1 MPPKAKAQRE
11 VRLERNPRVLLKAS
25 RNFKKRKLRL
35 SGMQFMHLAQLLA
48 VLVLLGTTS
57 LAARP
62 VGHGAASTTDPSAL
76 RLESEILTCVMF
88 TVFDSAPHTPLLAA
102 FFRRRSCE
110 QLHGCER
117 SWTRAQIPPSR
128 SMDIAPL

>member
-1 MPPKAKAQRE
+1 
-11 VRLERNPRVLLKAS
+11 
-25 RNFKKRKLRL
+25 
-35 SGMQFMHLAQLLA
+35 MHLAQLLLA

-62 VGHGAASTTDPSAL
+62 VRHGAASTTDPSAL
-76 RLESEILTCVMF
+76 RLESEILMCVMF
-88 TVFDSAPHTPLLAA
+88 PVFDSAPHTPLLAA

-117 SWTRAQIPPSR
+117 SWTRAQIPLSR

>member
-1 MPPKAKAQRE
+1 
-11 VRLERNPRVLLKAS
+11 
-25 RNFKKRKLRL
+25 
-35 SGMQFMHLAQLLA
+35 MQFMHLAQLLA

-62 VGHGAASTTDPSAL
+62 VRHGAASTTDPSAL
-76 RLESEILTCVMF
+76 RLESEILMCVIAVMF
-88 TVFDSAPHTPLLAA
+88 PVFDSSPHAPLLAA

-117 SWTRAQIPPSR
+117 SWTRAKILPSR
-128 SMDIAPL
+128 SIDIAPL